1 MPTIR
6 KFIVTFTGTLLLLS
20 QSPVKADDYLYN
32 ILGSDTCAPIVDN
45 YLDAIGEFQSILE
58 AMIPLSTEKD
68 VTDALNDADKG
79 IKNNNITYNAMQAY
93 DGSIKAELKKHP
105 NSALNAGMSQLDSQL
120 SSLHTRVEQWKKTDC
135 REKHSCDLGQ
145 PGYCSKKQ

>member
-1 MPTIR
+1 MHTLK
-6 KFIVTFTGTLLLLS
+6 KFIVTFTGTLLLLT
-20 QSPVKADDYLYN
+20 QLQVQADDNLSVMLSN
-32 ILGSDTCAPIVDN
+32 DTCAPVVDN

-58 AMIPLSTEKD
+58 AMIPISSEKD
-68 VTDALNDADKG
+68 VTAALKDAENG

-93 DGSIKAELKKHP
+93 DGAIKAELKKHP

-120 SSLHTRVEQWKKTDC
+120 SSLHTRVDQWKKTGC
-135 REKHSCDLGQ
+135 REKHSCDLGE